1 MATSKLQVE
10 NQSLM
15 HPITHA
21 LEDGRMKYW
30 SWGLL
35 VFVLGWLIA
44 LFWFFPE
51 PLNLVQRNWPLFLVG
66 LVGAAIGNA
75 TAVGGGLIFIPVMIF
90 VYHFPPIVALKLA
103 LASQCFGMTSGALGW
118 IRRGVIPFK
127 ALGVTIPGLIIG
139 GIISSLVIH
148 PAAYL
153 VKGLFGPVSI
163 FIGILTLVLLNR
175 PGERDDLP
183 PNSKWLLAA
192 VAFLGGTLTGWVAIG
207 IGEIVAA
214 YLMLAHGIKAERGIG
229 LGVLLLSLTSIFL
242 TLIHQFFLG
251 GIPWD
256 FALFTGF
263 GCVFGGRLGPYL
275 SQRVGSFRL
284 KIGFATVAILD
295 GLIFMLQSI
304 FFTVH

>member
-1 MATSKLQVE
+1 MATSKIQVD
-10 NQSLM
+10 NQPLM
-15 HPITHA
+15 HPIPDV
-21 LEDGRMKYW
+21 LETGRMKYW
-30 SWGLL
+30 SWWLL
-35 VFVLGWLIA
+35 VFVLAWLTV
-44 LFWFFPE
+44 LFLFVPE
-51 PLNLVQRNWPLFLVG
+51 PLALLQKNWPLIFVG
-66 LVGAAIGNA
+66 LIGAAIGNA
-75 TAVGGGLIFIPVMIF
+75 TAVGGGLVFIPVMMF

-139 GIISSLVIH
+139 GIISSLIIH
-148 PAAYL
+148 PDAYL
-153 VKGLFGPVSI
+153 VKGFFGPVSVL
-163 FIGILTLVLLNR
+163 IGILTLVLLTR
-175 PGERDDLP
+175 PGDRDDLP
-183 PNSKWLLAA
+183 LNSKWLLVM
-192 VAFLGGTLTGWVAIG
+192 VAITGGILTGWVAIG

-242 TLIHQFFLG
+242 TIIHQFFLG
-251 GIPWD
+251 GIPWEI
-256 FALFTGF
+256 ALFTGF

-275 SQRVGSFRL
+275 SQHVGSFRL

-295 GLIFMLQSI
+295 GLVFMLQSI